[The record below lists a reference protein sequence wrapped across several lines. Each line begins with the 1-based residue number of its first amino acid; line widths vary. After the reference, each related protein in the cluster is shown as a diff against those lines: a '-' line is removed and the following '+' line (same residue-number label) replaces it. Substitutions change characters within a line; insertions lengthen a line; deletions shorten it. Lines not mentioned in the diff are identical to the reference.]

1 MSDNESTLPEP
12 LPLAAVREVD
22 DACDRFLKAR
32 DSDQRPRIEDY
43 LGQVG
48 EQARSTLLEHLLREE
63 LEYRV
68 RKGERPTE
76 EEYLARF
83 SGPDELGV
91 RRVFAAVPEG
101 ALPHLPGYRVAAEIG
116 RGGQGVVFKAW
127 DLKAERFV
135 ALKMVLVGGVAF
147 AEAAR
152 RFLDEA
158 RAAARLKHLGL
169 VTIYEVNEYEGR
181 LYFTMELVT
190 GGSLEDHLGSG
201 PMRCRRAAEI
211 VQAVARAIHH
221 AHQHNL
227 IHRDLK
233 PANILLDEAGQPH
246 VTDFG
251 LAKRLDGDA
260 GQTETGAILGTLG
273 YMPPEQAQAKK
284 DVGPAADVY
293 GLGAVLYALLIGRPP
308 FQAGNVLDTLEQVI
322 HHTPAP
328 PRLLND
334 TIARDLETICL
345 KCLEKDPAARYPSA
359 EELAEDLG
367 RYLGGE
373 SINARP
379 TNPILSGIQKRRKVL
394 PPQPWGYVTL
404 LGGAVE
410 FCAHLAVFW
419 ITCYGGPTA
428 IPFLTCLCIHALL
441 QWLIA
446 WRWLIRRRH
455 LFTPDEGHI
464 AALRGGIAVAAF
476 GLFGIAYPWDR
487 TSILAVYP
495 VLAILA
501 AFYSFVIARLYWGP
515 FYLHALAFFLL
526 AIVMKLAP
534 EWAPLEYA
542 VLAAGMNVLA
552 GVGLLR
558 AVFSPTAS

>member
-32 DSDQRPRIEDY
+32 DSGQQPRIEDY

-63 LEYRV
+63 LEWRAK
-68 RKGERPTE
+68 KGERPSE

-83 SGPDELGV
+83 PGPAEQV
-91 RRVFAAVPEG
+91 VKRVFGAVPEG
-101 ALPHLPGYRVAAEIG
+101 ALPHLPGYRIVAEIG

-127 DLKAERFV
+127 DQKAERFV

-152 RFLDEA
+152 RFLDEG
-158 RAAARLKHLGL
+158 RAAARLNHRGL

-211 VQAVARAIHH
+211 VQAAARAIHH
-221 AHQHNL
+221 AHQHQL

-233 PANILLDEAGQPH
+233 PANILLDEAGQPR

-273 YMPPEQAQAKK
+273 YLPPEQAQAKK
-284 DVGPAADVY
+284 DVGRAADVY
-293 GLGAVLYALLIGRPP
+293 GLGAVLYALLTGRPP
-308 FQAGNVLDTLEQVI
+308 FQAGNVLDTLAQVI
-322 HHTPAP
+322 HHAPAP
-328 PRLLND
+328 PRLLNP
-334 TIARDLETICL
+334 TIDRDLETICL

-359 EELAEDLG
+359 EELAADLG

-394 PPQPWGYVTL
+394 DPLPWGSVTL
-404 LGGAVE
+404 LTTAVGV
-410 FCAHLAVFW
+410 CADVAVFW
-419 ITCYGGPTA
+419 ITWYGGPTTV
-428 IPFLTCLCIHALL
+428 PFLACICIHALL
-441 QWLIA
+441 QWLIT

-464 AALRGGIAVAAF
+464 AALRSGFFVAAF
-476 GLFGIAYPWDR
+476 SLFGIAYPWDR
-487 TSILAVYP
+487 GSILAVYP
-495 VLAILA
+495 VLALLSG
-501 AFYSFVIARLYWGP
+501 FYGFVLARLYWGP
-515 FYLHALAFFLL
+515 IYLHVLAWFLL
-526 AIVMKLAP
+526 AIVMKLTP
-534 EWAPLEYA
+534 EWAPLENA
-542 VLAAGMNVLA
+542 VLSAGLNVPL
-552 GVGLLR
+552 GVAMLR
-558 AVFSPTAS
+558 AGRRGE